1 LQSLDRQGKTLK
13 AVPRAT
19 LTEAKILEVQD
30 LQQFIANAFQ
40 DIADEIDEVGLIL
53 LGTEVKPSKGS
64 G

>member
-1 LQSLDRQGKTLK
+1 M
-13 AVPRAT
+13 
-19 LTEAKILEVQD
+19 TEAKILEVQD